1 MSPFLMNVC
10 ACVVVIFINN
20 ALQHTGGDLA
30 IGAYGI
36 VNRTLMLFVMIVM
49 GITQGMQPIVGY
61 NYGAK
66 QYERVRKTLRYGMTC
81 GRYYGGLCIERIISP
96 CYRGD
101 VYNQRGVGRFVCDWS
116 SYQLRHVPVC
126 RLPDCNFQ
134 FLSVDR

>member
-66 QYERVRKTLRYGMTC
+66 C
-81 GRYYGGLCIERIISP
+81 GRYYGGLCIERIIPP

-101 VYNQRGVGRFVCDWS
+101 VYNKRGVGRFVCDRS

>member
-1 MSPFLMNVC
+1 MNVC

-66 QYERVRKTLRYGMTC
+66 QYDRVRKTLR
-81 GRYYGGLCIERIISP
+81 
-96 CYRGD
+96 
-101 VYNQRGVGRFVCDWS
+101 
-116 SYQLRHVPVC
+116 
-126 RLPDCNFQ
+126 
-134 FLSVDR
+134 